1 MALLWDHTV
10 ERARLSCSVSE
21 SSDCG
26 NNGKSKRGQL
36 SGTSLLTTHSID
48 LDFTFWATSAWSDRI
63 DAVSNV
69 VSSLAIWA
77 LADIISVTNLAIGT
91 LSDTSACTIDALLTC
106 WAGWEFALAI
116 SVSELISGALSNT
129 NTAIADAL
137 LTIWAGW
144 EFTVTISVPDLIRGA
159 LSNAFTAI
167 TNALFSVWAVYEL
180 AVTIVVSF
188 LVSFALLN
196 ASASA
201 IDSLLAF
208 AAKSLADAISVSLL
222 SITVSVSGA
231 RGKARIGTVSQ
242 ENSGLTI
249 WAELVAAII
258 DLFLSVQAAA
268 SPLI

>member
-10 ERARLSCSVSE
+10 KRARLSCSVSE

-159 LSNAFTAI
+159 LT
-167 TNALFSVWAVYEL
+167 LFSVWAVYEL

-231 RGKARIGTVSQ
+231 RGKARIGTISQ
-242 ENSGLTI
+242 EKS
-249 WAELVAAII
+249 
-258 DLFLSVQAAA
+258 
-268 SPLI
+268 

>member
-10 ERARLSCSVSE
+10 KRARLSCSVSE

-91 LSDTSACTIDALLTC
+91 LSDTSACTIDALLTS
-106 WAGWEFALAI
+106 WAGWEFTVTI
-116 SVSELISGALSNT
+116 SVSDLISGALSNT

-159 LSNAFTAI
+159 LT
-167 TNALFSVWAVYEL
+167 LFSVWAVYEL

-222 SITVSVSGA
+222 SITVSVVCA
-231 RGKARIGTVSQ
+231 RGKARIGTISQ
-242 ENSGLTI
+242 EKS
-249 WAELVAAII
+249 
-258 DLFLSVQAAA
+258 
-268 SPLI
+268 